1 MDLEKTHNLMF
12 IRNMSWMMYKNLTRS
27 HLAFRVGVVQFLA
40 SDFKERRLE
49 MKGKPYDMYQVNG
62 NKHVKILLELT

>member
-1 MDLEKTHNLMF
+1 MNH
-12 IRNMSWMMYKNLTRS
+12 
-27 HLAFRVGVVQFLA
+27 VQKPHQVLPGIPRGSGSVPETTTQLA